1 MSKITIRNV
10 KAILTAPAGINLI
23 VVKVETSE
31 PTIWAWM
38 CYFCLI
44 EKLVASMV
52 EDYLDPLL
60 KGRTFPT

>member
-31 PTIWAWM
+31 PGLYAWM
-38 CYFCLI
+38 CYFCL
-44 EKLVASMV
+44 
-52 EDYLDPLL
+52 
-60 KGRTFPT
+60 